1 MSSVWSH
8 TIRGTKYPLKAA
20 FGNDGIYN
28 PGSLTSEEVVSLAHT
43 DKENNPW
50 WMVDLEGVY
59 CIWAVR
65 ILNRGIF
72 YNYSSFCFTHH
83 ISKYLKNKTD
93 GIIFDCNQVS
103 PLTNQTP
110 TLRSVSCAPTAY
122 NYQENTC

>member
-8 TIRGTKYPLKAA
+8 TIRGTKYHLKAA

-28 PGSLTSEEVVSLAHT
+28 PGSLASEEVVSLVHT
-43 DKENNPW
+43 EKENNPW

-72 YNYSSFCFTHH
+72 CNYSSFHF
-83 ISKYLKNKTD
+83 K
-93 GIIFDCNQVS
+93 
-103 PLTNQTP
+103 
-110 TLRSVSCAPTAY
+110 
-122 NYQENTC
+122 